1 MTAQYNSRKQEHRDA
16 SSKTCVKITLLAW
29 PFFTQLVSSA
39 FKLSLYFLASI
50 FLMTILFSK
59 WTNSSGHNS
68 LKRNV
73 TKFSKI
79 MQENPSASQQ
89 YVSWT
94 ELQVSCK
101 EGANYLPVI
110 PGV

>member
-16 SSKTCVKITLLAW
+16 SSKTCVKITLLVR

-39 FKLSLYFLASI
+39 FKLSSYFLVSI

-68 LKRNV
+68 LKSNV

-101 EGANYLPVI
+101 DGANYLPVI